1 MKIFTLLLFNF
12 LTCLCFSQTPPIF
25 SLINSPDWNKGG
37 NLGSPTTPNVIG
49 PTWSSAFYF
58 RTGSDLRMKL
68 NGPISYPINGYNR
81 DRQGFLLLTN
91 NPDAIAYENSIG
103 QNPMNQSNYGAFSLL
118 HLIGDESNNVQTDG
132 YRSWM
137 RNGLLFSN
145 NFDAGFIGVR
155 KMNLTT
161 GDDVSDFVINWN
173 DNYGTSPGTG
183 TPDNLIFSFTSGEDS
198 LDVNHLTGRS
208 YYGREVMRLTTNGN
222 IGMGPEFNN
231 NNQPKVELHIHTED
245 STESYLQFS
254 DELTGSSYTD
264 GFRMGIPSTTSTNMP
279 GIINQQENDRISIQT
294 NKLERIRISH
304 TGALN
309 NGINSNPYG
318 FIANLTRVG
327 ISHNP
332 FVPLTQPRSL
342 LHLGYNTAST
352 GANSNDGHR
361 SWMDVGMYISQSSNN
376 LYIGQRYLTSQKSE
390 SIISFGDSP
399 SNNINNGT
407 VLRFT
412 FTSPL
417 VNNSQT
423 ISETLSGLELI
434 QLWADGNNGRVGIGN
449 FQTTGSSPLN
459 TLEIFASTTS
469 PYFGSINGSSGLK
482 FRLLNSSNTPLSN
495 PGNGVLSV
503 DANGNVIYV
512 NSSSSTLG
520 NYCGN
525 SSNPLIN
532 DYQITMNN
540 KNIYFPGQNPS
551 NFKNRLGAG
560 YNCNEYLRARIN
572 AYETGL
578 GCMAGFFD
586 ANEINAPGF
595 NNYSPTGVFSIARG
609 NGNNYSGFTGVKGYA
624 SGTNAVYNYAIC
636 GIIDTTNTT
645 SIQRAGYFNGD
656 VEIVGGTVLSDQIFK
671 TEITDI
677 TSALETLNHLQPK
690 SYYFDTITHPEFVF
704 SGKKQYGFIA
714 QDVETILPELVN
726 QSVNPGLIDSTGE
739 YISQPVFYKSLNYNA
754 IIPITAKAVQEL
766 DTKVERQTLS
776 DASLKTNVSN
786 LQNALGII
794 SSLRGVSYFWTQTN
808 PNYSFDTTEH
818 IGFIAQEVDTVD
830 SRLTYMDSDSLLH
843 VDYNKVVPILTEAIQ
858 ELATINSSQDSIIN
872 SLNDRLTLLE
882 NCINNLNLCNGETFS
897 MNQTNP
903 KPINNS
909 MKVELSNSST
919 IVLNQN
925 VPNPFAEQTTIT
937 MELPLEIKIAQILF
951 HNNEGRLIQ
960 SVEIQDR
967 GFSELTVYANDL
979 STGVYTYTL
988 VTDGKIIASKKMIR
1002 Q

>member
-1 MKIFTLLLFNF
+1 MRIFTFLLFNF
-12 LTCLCFSQTPPIF
+12 LACLCFSQTPPIF
-25 SLINSPDWNKGG
+25 SITSSPDWNKGG
-37 NLGSPTTPNVIG
+37 NSGVPTTPNVIG
-49 PTWSSAFYF
+49 PTWNSAFYF

-376 LYIGQRYLTSQKSE
+376 LYVGQRYLTSQKSE

-512 NSSSSTLG
+512 NSNSSTIG

-525 SSNPLIN
+525 NPNPLTSDYEILTN
-532 DYQITMNN
+532 DHNL
-540 KNIYFPGQNPS
+540 YFPGQDVNS
-551 NFKNRLGAG
+551 INYRLGAG
-560 YNCNEYLRARIN
+560 LDCGITPRARIH
-572 AYETGL
+572 AFETGI
-578 GCMAGFFD
+578 GCTAGFFD
-586 ANEINAPGF
+586 ALQTTST
-595 NNYSPTGVFSIARG
+595 NNGTPTGAIGVARG
-609 NGNNYSGFTGVKGYA
+609 DGNNFSGFCGLRGAALGNYGIFNYGISGLINGNP
-624 SGTNAVYNYAIC
+624 
-636 GIIDTTNTT
+636 TTP
-645 SIQRAGYFNGD
+645 IERAGYFNGD
-656 VEIVGGTVLSDQIFK
+656 IEVASFGVISDQMFK
-671 TEITDI
+671 LNISEIE
-677 TSALETLNHLQPK
+677 SALETINKLSPKTYFMDTINHL
-690 SYYFDTITHPEFVF
+690 EFAF
-704 SGKKQYGFIA
+704 GSKKQYGFIA
-714 QDVETILPELVN
+714 QEVETILPELVN
-726 QSVNPGLIDSTGE
+726 QSINPGLMDSTGQF
-739 YISQPVFYKSLNYNA
+739 IGQPVYYKSLNYNA

-766 DTKVERQTLS
+766 DAKVERQTLS

-897 MNQTNP
+897 MNQTNS